1 MTDIGLFLLKT
12 ASKTVLFFLSDK
24 KREGKSV
31 FSFVF
36 VAQKQEFDYFCKQ
49 N

>member
-1 MTDIGLFLLKT
+1 ML
-12 ASKTVLFFLSDK
+12 K
-24 KREGKSV
+24 KRCKGSHFPLYGQEKV
-31 FSFVF
+31 RKKRFFMEI